1 MTDSNNSIEVE
12 FEATS
17 EGRYHRSELITWWDQ
32 SALLSAKV
40 LVVGA
45 GALGNEIVK
54 NLALVGVG
62 NLTIVDMDI
71 IEHTNL
77 ARCVFFRPE
86 HEQKFKSEILAA
98 EANRMN
104 SDVKTE
110 YYTCPIQELG
120 DGFIGQFDLIVAG
133 LDNREARVWL
143 GAAAKR
149 TGRVWI
155 DGAIEG
161 LMGKVQTFVPDGPC
175 YACTMGD
182 KDWEALTK
190 RLSCKLL
197 GVEEMEGGHTPTN
210 ATTSSIIAGVQAQ
223 EAIKYLVGK
232 RDYFAIEN
240 KVWRMMGEQMATFFS
255 IVDISDDCPFHYDYI
270 EVSSTSELPKTIG
283 EIWENL
289 KQDDQAVVG
298 FYDDFIVIEGCK
310 KCGVESKAGYKDLMK
325 RQGMCKSCQ
334 TELNIELFS
343 RIQHDENVASMEI
356 IPEYWPLQT
365 LVEFTHDG
373 KVTRH
378 LLERGTK

>member
-1 MTDSNNSIEVE
+1 MNNASQPTEVE
-12 FEATS
+12 VNLTS
-17 EGRYHRSELITWWDQ
+17 ESRYHRSELITWWDQ
-32 SALLSAKV
+32 SALLSARV

-77 ARCVFFRPE
+77 ARCVFFRSE
-86 HEQKFKSEILAA
+86 HEQKFKSEVLAFD
-98 EANRMN
+98 ANRLN

-110 YYTCPIQELG
+110 FYTCPIQELG

-149 TGRVWI
+149 TGRTWI

-223 EAIKYLVGK
+223 EAIKYLVSK
-232 RDYFAIEN
+232 KDYYAIEN

-255 IVDISDDCPFHYDYI
+255 IVEISDDCPFHYDFI
-270 EVSSTSELPKTIG
+270 ETSSQAYLPEKLSDIWNAFEVNSESVL
-283 EIWENL
+283 
-289 KQDDQAVVG
+289 G
-298 FYDDFIVIEGCK
+298 FYDDFILIEGCQA
-310 KCGVESKAGYKDLMK
+310 CGGQSKIGYKDLMK
-325 RQGMCKSCQ
+325 RQGKCKECQ
-334 TELNIELFS
+334 AELNIELFS
-343 RIQHDENVASMEI
+343 RIQHEETVSSMEI
-356 IPEYWPLQT
+356 IPEYWPLKT
-365 LVEFTHDG
+365 LIEFNLNG
-373 KVTRH
+373 KTTRH
-378 LLERGTK
+378 LLERGKI